1 MDTSSSQGRFHLSR
15 IQLPESTVLVR
26 SSSSSNRCYLSDD
39 DESISEKSPLLL
51 LPPSVVD
58 EQGLRPADCVSSML
72 KSVSSYC
79 TVLSWFIVLFS
90 IVLSASVIYIGMY
103 FSRPSTFCN
112 GPPFIYASIYAN
124 NNSSSSSSILKYSR
138 NGCLLSTDVLRGA
151 SPPSTSTAPPTI
163 GWHHPHV
170 VRLVSMAMG
179 TFRGAS
185 ALYVS
190 DACDYD
196 SYLMIYSDCGMD
208 GTRDYLTDVI
218 STSMNPGANHINGI
232 SFDRDGDVYVSSQLT
247 DNILRFYKDSFL
259 PMPYPPSLEKKKH
272 TYPGTF
278 MQYGS
283 LTTHT
288 LDKAGIR
295 SIAIALDF
303 IWIADA
309 RLDGVSIVDMRSG
322 SLIRFLSIK
331 APVALHFDAEHH
343 VVFVSTA
350 TTAAMDYDAPAVV
363 VYAYDASSFELTQTF
378 RSSDIQH
385 PSGLASYRNILYVS
399 CRSLGN
405 IISFNIHAG
414 GSPIGSI
421 VTAAPFTVEQIVMS
435 PC

>member
-1 MDTSSSQGRFHLSR
+1 MDTSRSQSRFNLSR
-15 IQLPESTVLVR
+15 IQVPESDNILVR
-26 SSSSSNRCYLSDD
+26 SSSSNRCYLSD

-51 LPPSVVD
+51 QPVVN
-58 EQGLRPADCVSSML
+58 EQKGRRSLEGYVSNIQ

-79 TVLSWFIVLFS
+79 TVQCWFIVLFS

-103 FSRPSTFCN
+103 FSRPNTFCN

-124 NNSSSSSSILKYSR
+124 SSSVLKYSR
-138 NGCLLSTDVLRGA
+138 NGCMLSTDVLRGA
-151 SPPSTSTAPPTI
+151 SPSI
-163 GWHHPHV
+163 GLRPHV
-170 VRLVSMAMG
+170 VRLVSMAIG
-179 TFRGAS
+179 SFRGAS
-185 ALYVS
+185 TLYVG

-196 SYLMIYSDCGMD
+196 SILMIYSDCSMD
-208 GTRDYLTDVI
+208 GTREYLTDVI
-218 STSMNPGANHINGI
+218 STSMNPGVNGINGI

-278 MQYGS
+278 LQYGPRT
-283 LTTHT
+283 LTE
-288 LDKAGIR
+288 AGIQ
-295 SIAIALDF
+295 SIAIALDY
-303 IWIADA
+303 IWIADTH
-309 RLDGVSIVDMRSG
+309 LDGVSIVDARSG
-322 SLIRFLSIK
+322 SLIRFLTMK
-331 APVALHFDAEHH
+331 TPVALHFNTEHH
-343 VVFVSTA
+343 VVFIS
-350 TTAAMDYDAPAVV
+350 TAAMGSSAHDAVI
-363 VYAYDASSFELTQTF
+363 VYAYDASTFELTQTF

-405 IISFNIHAG
+405 IISFNIHT
-414 GSPIGSI
+414 GSSIGPI

>member
-1 MDTSSSQGRFHLSR
+1 MDTSRSQGRFNLSR
-15 IQLPESTVLVR
+15 IQVPESDNILVR
-26 SSSSSNRCYLSDD
+26 SSSSNNRCYLSDD

-51 LPPSVVD
+51 QPVID
-58 EQGLRPADCVSSML
+58 EQKGLRSLEGYVSNIQ

-79 TVLSWFIVLFS
+79 TVQCWFIVLFS
-90 IVLSASVIYIGMY
+90 IVLSATVIYIGMY
-103 FSRPSTFCN
+103 FSRPNTFCN

-124 NNSSSSSSILKYSR
+124 SSSVLKYSR

-151 SPPSTSTAPPTI
+151 TPPST
-163 GWHHPHV
+163 GLRPHV
-170 VRLVSMAMG
+170 VRLVSMAIG
-179 TFRGAS
+179 SFKGAS
-185 ALYVS
+185 ALYVG

-196 SYLMIYSDCGMD
+196 SILMIYSDCSMD
-208 GTRDYLTDVI
+208 GTREYLTDVI
-218 STSMNPGANHINGI
+218 STSMNPGVNRINGI

-278 MQYGS
+278 LQYGPPTART
-283 LTTHT
+283 LTEV
-288 LDKAGIR
+288 GIQ
-295 SIAIALDF
+295 SIAIALDY
-303 IWIADA
+303 IWIADTH
-309 RLDGVSIVDMRSG
+309 LDGVSIVDARSG
-322 SLIRFLSIK
+322 SLIRFLTMEE
-331 APVALHFDAEHH
+331 APVALHFNTEHH
-343 VVFVSTA
+343 VVFIS
-350 TTAAMDYDAPAVV
+350 TAAMSSSTHDAI

-405 IISFNIHAG
+405 IISFNIHT
-414 GSPIGSI
+414 GSLIGPI
-421 VTAAPFTVEQIVMS
+421 VTGAPFTVEQIVMS